1 MITTPPG
8 VTLQRAQGGH
18 SEHHGWPCLVL
29 PGADGTGSANQRAGG
44 VCLPW
49 DELTR
54 THSSHPRLS
63 DQETVVL
70 GIIVLLIRVRTS
82 VVQMKELKGAG
93 TAG

>member
-1 MITTPPG
+1 M
-8 VTLQRAQGGH
+8 AGH
-18 SEHHGWPCLVL
+18 ALYCPDQMGLGLRTSEQ
-29 PGADGTGSANQRAGG
+29 A
-44 VCLPW
+44 VCAFCGMSS
-49 DELTR
+49 TR
-54 THSSHPRLS
+54 THSSLSRLS